1 MSKNK
6 SKEALGKGIR
16 ALLNNI
22 DDEATKPK
30 VKDTENDYEQT
41 GTVVKIPLTQTEAL
55 IKSATSAKK
64 APIATAQKLPF
75 AYQKI
80 QDNIASVLSS
90 KVNIK
95 PKKDGSGEIS
105 IYFHDEDDFQRLVD
119 LLES

>member
-1 MSKNK
+1 M
-6 SKEALGKGIR
+6 
-16 ALLNNI
+16 
-22 DDEATKPK
+22 
-30 VKDTENDYEQT
+30 
-41 GTVVKIPLTQTEAL
+41 
-55 IKSATSAKK
+55 
-64 APIATAQKLPF
+64 AQKLPF

>member
-1 MSKNK
+1 MQTDIFKTVKQKNL
-6 SKEALGKGIR
+6 SVR
-16 ALLNNI
+16 
-22 DDEATKPK
+22 
-30 VKDTENDYEQT
+30 
-41 GTVVKIPLTQTEAL
+41 QTEAL
-55 IKSATSAKK
+55 IKVATSAKK
-64 APIATAQKLPF
+64 PPVATTQKLPF

-105 IYFHDEDDFQRLVD
+105 IYFHDEDDFQRLID